1 MAARSFAYHAHETAD
16 HGRRCYPWLVC
27 HDIKSAMHCSLRLAP
42 TMINH
47 LTSLAL
53 FPDIVERMEE
63 VLGLHVPY
71 EVTYPHTLGPRG
83 VLITKRFG
91 QVKQYYLYTKQ
102 NTFHLLYK
110 TEYFPF
116 SIQNRILS
124 IYCTKHNT
132 FYLAPV
138 VGVCSSGLPMRSLV
152 SLVPRP
158 SLHGSSCWC
167 L

>member
-1 MAARSFAYHAHETAD
+1 MKQQTVVDAVI
-16 HGRRCYPWLVC
+16 HGLFG
-27 HDIKSAMHCSLRLAP
+27 DIKSAMHCSLRLPP

-53 FPDIVERMEE
+53 FPDMVEQREE

-71 EVTYPHTLGPRG
+71 EVTYPQTLGPRG
-83 VLITKRFG
+83 VLITERFG

-116 SIQNRILS
+116 TIQSRIV
-124 IYCTKHNT
+124 N
-132 FYLAPV
+132 AQ
-138 VGVCSSGLPMRSLV
+138 
-152 SLVPRP
+152 
-158 SLHGSSCWC
+158 
-167 L
+167 

>member
-16 HGRRCYPWLVC
+16 RGRRCYPWLVY

-53 FPDIVERMEE
+53 FPDMVEQREE

-83 VLITKRFG
+83 VLITERFG

-110 TEYFPF
+110 TECFPF
-116 SIQNRILS
+116 TIQNRILS
-124 IYCTKHNT
+124 IYYTKQNT
-132 FYLAPV
+132 FHLLYKTEYFLFNAQQNIHEYHWGEPERAP
-138 VGVCSSGLPMRSLV
+138 
-152 SLVPRP
+152 
-158 SLHGSSCWC
+158 H
-167 L
+167 

>member
-1 MAARSFAYHAHETAD
+1 
-16 HGRRCYPWLVC
+16 
-27 HDIKSAMHCSLRLAP
+27 MHCSLRLAP

-53 FPDIVERMEE
+53 FTDMVEQREE

-83 VLITKRFG
+83 VLITERFG

-116 SIQNRILS
+116 TIQNNTFHLLYKTEYFPFTIQNRTLSICYTKQNTFHLLYKTQYFPFAIQNRILS
-124 IYCTKHNT
+124 IYYTKQYFPFTIRNRILSIYYT
-132 FYLAPV
+132 K
-138 VGVCSSGLPMRSLV
+138 
-152 SLVPRP
+152 
-158 SLHGSSCWC
+158 
-167 L
+167 